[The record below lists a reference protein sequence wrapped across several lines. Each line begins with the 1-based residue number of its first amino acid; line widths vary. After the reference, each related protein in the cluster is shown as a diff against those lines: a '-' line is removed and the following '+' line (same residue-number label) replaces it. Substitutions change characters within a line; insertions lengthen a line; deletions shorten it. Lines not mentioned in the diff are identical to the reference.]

1 MYILDF
7 ERIIVEAIKLLTM
20 FRFEN
25 SDAFYLLVLIPMAA
39 GLWYLGNNVV
49 KTKKYLR
56 ITGTCESI
64 DVRESSFSDEPYYMG
79 ICIVTTDH
87 SIG

>member
-25 SDAFYLLVLIPMAA
+25 SDAFYLLVLIPMVA
-39 GLWYLGNNVV
+39 GLWYLANNIV
-49 KTKKYLR
+49 KSPLF
-56 ITGTCESI
+56 GL
-64 DVRESSFSDEPYYMG
+64 F
-79 ICIVTTDH
+79 
-87 SIG
+87 

>member
-25 SDAFYLLVLIPMAA
+25 SDAFYLLVLIPMVA
-39 GLWYLGNNVV
+39 GLWYLGNNIV
-49 KTKKYLR
+49 KKCPKKIFLD
-56 ITGTCESI
+56 S
-64 DVRESSFSDEPYYMG
+64 DVCMLSKSKRFG
-79 ICIVTTDH
+79 
-87 SIG
+87 